1 MENNMSKRHKVL
13 FPLIFAIVAV
23 VGLFYV
29 KWDPYYAK
37 AFVAAAKGSIGS
49 SIITGTSAQAPE
61 PSVQA
66 ALDYA
71 SAYFTAVWKAVVLGL
86 LVGSLV
92 QVLIPRKWVTRF
104 MGANDF
110 ASSLRSGAAALP
122 GMMCTCCAAP
132 VTEGLRARS
141 ASVRSAVTFFLANPV
156 LNPATI
162 VFMGFVLSW
171 EYAAF
176 RIVAGIITV
185 FCVSWLAGKAA
196 GEEAVVSEK
205 DLALK
210 DKEDAMESFMLR
222 WMKSLWKLILH
233 TIPAY
238 LIVVLALGFARAWLF
253 PTVGSEWGNDI
264 FVIIGLALAGTL
276 FVIPTAA
283 EIPVVQTL
291 LAVGLSTGPAV
302 TLMMTLPAVSLPS
315 LLIVKK
321 AFPAKAL
328 FTVFFGVVI
337 IGIICGL
344 IAPYVLG

>member
-1 MENNMSKRHKVL
+1 MEDNVSKRHKVL

-37 AFVAAAKGSIGS
+37 AFVAAAKGSIGA

-122 GMMCTCCAAP
+122 GMMCTCCAA
-132 VTEGLRARS
+132 
-141 ASVRSAVTFFLANPV
+141 TFFLANPV

-291 LAVGLSTGPAV
+291 LAAGLSTGPAV

-321 AFPAKAL
+321 AFPTKAL
-328 FTVFFGVVI
+328 FTIFFGVVI

-344 IAPYVLG
+344 IAPYILG

>member
-1 MENNMSKRHKVL
+1 
-13 FPLIFAIVAV
+13 
-23 VGLFYV
+23 
-29 KWDPYYAK
+29 
-37 AFVAAAKGSIGS
+37 
-49 SIITGTSAQAPE
+49 
-61 PSVQA
+61 
-66 ALDYA
+66 
-71 SAYFTAVWKAVVLGL
+71 
-86 LVGSLV
+86 
-92 QVLIPRKWVTRF
+92 
-104 MGANDF
+104 
-110 ASSLRSGAAALP
+110 
-122 GMMCTCCAAP
+122 
-132 VTEGLRARS
+132 
-141 ASVRSAVTFFLANPV
+141 
-156 LNPATI
+156 
-162 VFMGFVLSW
+162 MGFVLSW

-185 FCVSWLAGKAA
+185 FCVSWLAGKSA

-210 DKEDAMESFMLR
+210 DKEDEMESFMLR

-253 PTVGSEWGNDI
+253 PAVGSEWGNDI

-291 LAVGLSTGPAV
+291 LAAGLSTGPAV

-321 AFPAKAL
+321 AFPTKAL
-328 FTVFFGVVI
+328 FTIFFGVVI

-344 IAPYVLG
+344 IAPYILG

>member
-1 MENNMSKRHKVL
+1 MEDNVSKRHKVL

-66 ALDYA
+66 ALD
-71 SAYFTAVWKAVVLGL
+71 

-253 PTVGSEWGNDI
+253 PAVGSEWGNDI

-291 LAVGLSTGPAV
+291 LAAGLSTGPAV

-321 AFPAKAL
+321 AFPTKAL
-328 FTVFFGVVI
+328 FTIFFGVVI